1 MSVQF
6 EVYNAS
12 GDVVSD
18 NVGDGK
24 RIDWDGL
31 NNYIVETCGLQ
42 DGETLVGYLSAIYDL
57 GIQTPND
64 SEYESTLSD
73 EEEAAEIA
81 KNPAV
86 YFKDGKNDKGEKVRL
101 KCAPS
106 KPFQHVTFAVDFP
119 EIMLDKGK
127 FFGDDG
133 GAKPLRLYLGGDFW
147 MGKEIGKVV
156 QNPFSMKNTTKTGAW
171 SFDSKAT
178 IYKMAVGAKLIKDGE
193 PFESKRIGELLGKSL
208 QWKVKIDLT
217 ESKGKFYLNQKIGY
231 AAGLGRGQQPIE
243 PVMELV
249 YVGFNKDN
257 DAQSVNEI
265 PSHIVN
271 TMKRASN
278 FEGSKLQQQLVGS
291 GASTGQAEVELEEL
305 PPSVP
310 QGVVDI
316 DLDEKLPF

>member
-12 GDVVSD
+12 SNVVSD

-24 RIDWDGL
+24 RVEWDAL

-42 DGETLVGYLSAIYDL
+42 DGDTLVGYISALYDL
-57 GIQTPND
+57 GVQTPAD
-64 SEYESTLSD
+64 SEYVFTGTQED
-73 EEEAAEIA
+73 EAAEIA
-81 KNPAV
+81 KNPSV
-86 YFKDGKNDKGEKVRL
+86 YFKDGLDDNKAPARL

-208 QWKVKIDLT
+208 QWKVKIDLS

-231 AAGLGRGQQPIE
+231 AAGLGRGQQSIE

-257 DAQSVNEI
+257 DAQAVNEI

-278 FEGSKLQQQLVGS
+278 FEGSKLQQQLVGNS
-291 GASTGQAEVELEEL
+291 IQADAEQEEL

-310 QGVVDI
+310 QYTAN

>member
-6 EVYNAS
+6 EIYGSNGV
-12 GDVVSD
+12 VVS
-18 NVGDGK
+18 NNNGDGSK
-24 RIDWDGL
+24 VDWDGL

-42 DGETLVGYLSAIYDL
+42 DGDTLVGYISALYDL
-57 GIQTPND
+57 GVQTPAD
-64 SEYESTLSD
+64 SEYVFTGTQED
-73 EEEAAEIA
+73 EAAEIA
-81 KNPAV
+81 KNPSV
-86 YFKDGKNDKGEKVRL
+86 YFKDGLDDNKAPARL

-217 ESKGKFYLNQKIGY
+217 ENKGKYYLNQKIGY

-257 DAQSVNEI
+257 DAQAVNEI

-278 FEGSKLQQQLVGS
+278 FEGSKLQQQLVGKS
-291 GASTGQAEVELEEL
+291 EAQVDVEQEEL

-310 QGVVDI
+310 QYTAN

>member
-12 GDVVSD
+12 GDVVSG

-24 RIDWDGL
+24 RVEWDAL

-42 DGETLVGYLSAIYDL
+42 DGDTLVGYISALYDL
-57 GIQTPND
+57 GIQTPAD
-64 SEYESTLSD
+64 SEYVFTGTQED
-73 EEEAAEIA
+73 EAAEIA
-81 KNPAV
+81 KNPSV
-86 YFKDGKNDKGEKVRL
+86 YFKDGLDDNKAPARL

-208 QWKVKIDLT
+208 QWKVKIDLS

-231 AAGLGRGQQPIE
+231 AAGLGRGQQSIE

-257 DAQSVNEI
+257 DAQAVNEI

-291 GASTGQAEVELEEL
+291 SEAQPDVEQEEL
-305 PPSVP
+305 PHSVP
-310 QGVVDI
+310 QYTANNLED
-316 DLDEKLPF
+316 DLPF

>member
-24 RIDWDGL
+24 RVEWDAL

-42 DGETLVGYLSAIYDL
+42 DGDTLVGYISALYDL
-57 GIQTPND
+57 GVQTPAD
-64 SEYESTLSD
+64 SEYVFTGTQED
-73 EEEAAEIA
+73 EAAEIA
-81 KNPAV
+81 KNPSV
-86 YFKDGKNDKGEKVRL
+86 YFKDGLDDNKAPARL

-208 QWKVKIDLT
+208 QWKVKIDLS

-231 AAGLGRGQQPIE
+231 AAGLGRGQQSIE

-257 DAQSVNEI
+257 AAQAVNEI

-278 FEGSKLQQQLVGS
+278 FEGSKLQQQLAGDGS
-291 GASTGQAEVELEEL
+291 QAVVEQEEL

-310 QGVVDI
+310 QYTAN

>member
-18 NVGDGK
+18 NSGDGK
-24 RIDWDGL
+24 KIDWDGL

-42 DGETLVGYLSAIYDL
+42 DGDTLVGYISALYDL
-57 GIQTPND
+57 GVQTPAD
-64 SEYESTLSD
+64 SEYVFTGTQED
-73 EEEAAEIA
+73 EAAEIA
-81 KNPAV
+81 KNPSV
-86 YFKDGKNDKGEKVRL
+86 YFKDGLDDNKAPARL

-208 QWKVKIDLT
+208 QWKVKIDLS

-231 AAGLGRGQQPIE
+231 AAGLGRGQQSIE

-257 DAQSVNEI
+257 DAQAVNEI

-278 FEGSKLQQQLVGS
+278 FDGSKLQQQLVGDS
-291 GASTGQAEVELEEL
+291 IQADAEQEEL

-310 QGVVDI
+310 QSVVDI
-316 DLDEKLPF
+316 DDTDLPF

>member
-24 RIDWDGL
+24 RVEWDSL

-42 DGETLVGYLSAIYDL
+42 DGDTLVGYISALYDL
-57 GIQTPND
+57 GVQTPAD
-64 SEYESTLSD
+64 SEYVFTGTQED
-73 EEEAAEIA
+73 EAAEIA
-81 KNPAV
+81 KNPSV
-86 YFKDGKNDKGEKVRL
+86 YFKDGLDDNKAPARL

-119 EIMLDKGK
+119 EIMLDKGQ

-208 QWKVKIDLT
+208 QWKVKIDLS

-243 PVMELV
+243 PVLELV
-249 YVGFNKDN
+249 YIGFNKDN
-257 DAQSVNEI
+257 DAQAVNEI
-265 PSHIVN
+265 PSHIIN

-278 FEGSKLQQQLVGS
+278 FEGSKLQQQLAWND
-291 GASTGQAEVELEEL
+291 ASTAQADVEPEKL

-310 QGVVDI
+310 QYNAN
-316 DLDEKLPF
+316 DLYEKLPF

>member
-24 RIDWDGL
+24 RVEWDAL

-42 DGETLVGYLSAIYDL
+42 DGDTLVGYISALYDL
-57 GIQTPND
+57 GIQTPAD
-64 SEYESTLSD
+64 SEYVFTGTQED
-73 EEEAAEIA
+73 EAAEIA
-81 KNPAV
+81 KNPSV
-86 YFKDGKNDKGEKVRL
+86 YFKDGLDDNKAPARL

-208 QWKVKIDLT
+208 QWKVKIDLS

-231 AAGLGRGQQPIE
+231 AAGLGRGQQSIE

-249 YVGFNKDN
+249 YIGFNKNN
-257 DAQSVNEI
+257 DAQAVNEI

-278 FEGSKLQQQLVGS
+278 FEGSKLQQQLVGN
-291 GASTGQAEVELEEL
+291 GASTSQADVEQEEL

-310 QGVVDI
+310 QYI
-316 DLDEKLPF
+316 ANDLDEKLPF

>member
-18 NVGDGK
+18 NTGDGTK
-24 RIDWDGL
+24 VDWDSL
-31 NNYIVETCGLQ
+31 NSYIVETCGLQ
-42 DGETLVGYLSAIYDL
+42 DGDTLVGYISALYDL
-57 GIQTPND
+57 GVQTPAD
-64 SEYESTLSD
+64 SEYVFTGTQED
-73 EEEAAEIA
+73 EAAEIA
-81 KNPAV
+81 KNPNV
-86 YFKDGKNDKGEKVRL
+86 YFKDGLDDNKAPARL

-208 QWKVKIDLT
+208 QWKVKIDLS

-231 AAGLGRGQQPIE
+231 AAGLGRGQQSIE

-249 YVGFNKDN
+249 YIGFNKAN
-257 DAQSVNEI
+257 DAQAVNEI

-278 FEGSKLQQQLVGS
+278 FEGSKLQQQLVGDD
-291 GASTGQAEVELEEL
+291 ASTAQADVEQEEL

-310 QGVVDI
+310 QYTTN

>member
-24 RIDWDGL
+24 RVEWDAL

-42 DGETLVGYLSAIYDL
+42 DGDTLVGYISALYDL
-57 GIQTPND
+57 GVQTPAD
-64 SEYESTLSD
+64 SEYVFTGTQGD
-73 EEEAAEIA
+73 EAAEIA
-81 KNPAV
+81 KNPSV
-86 YFKDGKNDKGEKVRL
+86 YFKDGLDDNKAPARL

-208 QWKVKIDLT
+208 QWKVKIDLS

-231 AAGLGRGQQPIE
+231 AAGLGRGQQSIE

-249 YVGFNKDN
+249 YVGFNKGN
-257 DAQSVNEI
+257 DAQAVNEI

-278 FEGSKLQQQLVGS
+278 FEGSKLQQQLVG
-291 GASTGQAEVELEEL
+291 GDASTAQADVEQEEL

-310 QGVVDI
+310 QYTAN

>member
-6 EVYNAS
+6 EIYGSNGV
-12 GDVVSD
+12 VVSD
-18 NVGDGK
+18 NSGDGK
-24 RIDWDGL
+24 RVEWDAL

-42 DGETLVGYLSAIYDL
+42 DGDTLVGYISALYDL
-57 GIQTPND
+57 GVQTPAD
-64 SEYESTLSD
+64 SEYVFTGTQED
-73 EEEAAEIA
+73 EAAEIA
-81 KNPAV
+81 KNPSV
-86 YFKDGKNDKGEKVRL
+86 YFKDGLDDNKAPARL

-119 EIMLDKGK
+119 EIMLDKGQ

-208 QWKVKIDLT
+208 QWKVKIDLS

-231 AAGLGRGQQPIE
+231 AAGLGRGQQSIE

-257 DAQSVNEI
+257 AAQAVNEI

-278 FEGSKLQQQLVGS
+278 FEGSKLQQQLAGDGS
-291 GASTGQAEVELEEL
+291 QAVVEQEEL

-310 QGVVDI
+310 QYTAN

>member
-24 RIDWDGL
+24 RVEWDSL

-42 DGETLVGYLSAIYDL
+42 DGDTLVGYISALYDL
-57 GIQTPND
+57 GIQTPAD
-64 SEYESTLSD
+64 SEYVFTGTQED
-73 EEEAAEIA
+73 EAAEIA
-81 KNPAV
+81 KNPSV
-86 YFKDGKNDKGEKVRL
+86 YFKDGLDDNKAPARL

-208 QWKVKIDLT
+208 QWKVKIDLS

-243 PVMELV
+243 PVLELV
-249 YVGFNKDN
+249 YIGFNKDN
-257 DAQSVNEI
+257 DAQAVNEI

-278 FEGSKLQQQLVGS
+278 FEGSKLQQQLAGND
-291 GASTGQAEVELEEL
+291 ASTAQADVEPEEL

-310 QGVVDI
+310 QYNAN

>member
-1 MSVQF
+1 MSVVF
-6 EVYNAS
+6 ETYGVS
-12 GDVVSD
+12 GEPVATGSA
-18 NVGDGK
+18 DGK
-24 RIDWDGL
+24 KVDWDAL

-42 DGETLVGYLSAIYDL
+42 DGDTLVGYISALYDL
-57 GIQTPND
+57 GIQTPAD
-64 SEYESTLSD
+64 SEYVFTGTQED
-73 EEEAAEIA
+73 EAAEIA
-81 KNPAV
+81 KNPSV
-86 YFKDGKNDKGEKVRL
+86 YFKDGFDDNKAPARL

-127 FFGDDG
+127 FFGDDS

-217 ESKGKFYLNQKIGY
+217 ENKGKFYLNQKIGY

-257 DAQSVNEI
+257 DAQAVNEI

-278 FEGSKLQQQLVGS
+278 FEGSKLQQQLVGKS
-291 GASTGQAEVELEEL
+291 EVQADVEQEEL

-310 QGVVDI
+310 QYKAN
-316 DLDEKLPF
+316 DLDEHLPF

>member
-18 NVGDGK
+18 NVGDGN
-24 RIDWDGL
+24 RVEWDAL

-42 DGETLVGYLSAIYDL
+42 DGDTLVGYISALYDL
-57 GIQTPND
+57 GVQTPAD
-64 SEYESTLSD
+64 SEYVFTGTQED
-73 EEEAAEIA
+73 EAAEIA
-81 KNPAV
+81 KNPSV
-86 YFKDGKNDKGEKVRL
+86 YFKDGLDDNKAPARL

-231 AAGLGRGQQPIE
+231 AAGLGRGQQSIE

-257 DAQSVNEI
+257 AAQAVNEI

-278 FEGSKLQQQLVGS
+278 FEGSKLQQQLIGDSV
-291 GASTGQAEVELEEL
+291 QADLEQEEL

-310 QGVVDI
+310 QSVVDI

>member
-6 EVYNAS
+6 EVYGSN
-12 GDVVSD
+12 GVVVSD
-18 NVGDGK
+18 NGGDGSK
-24 RIDWDGL
+24 VDWDGL

-42 DGETLVGYLSAIYDL
+42 DGDTLVGYISALYDL
-57 GIQTPND
+57 GVQTPAD
-64 SEYESTLSD
+64 SEYVFTGTQED
-73 EEEAAEIA
+73 EAAEIA
-81 KNPAV
+81 KNPSV
-86 YFKDGKNDKGEKVRL
+86 YFKDGLDDNKAPARL

-208 QWKVKIDLT
+208 QWKVKIDLS

-231 AAGLGRGQQPIE
+231 AAGLGRGQQSIE

-249 YVGFNKDN
+249 YVGFNKAN
-257 DAQSVNEI
+257 DSQAVNEI

-278 FEGSKLQQQLVGS
+278 FEGSKLQQQLVGDD
-291 GASTGQAEVELEEL
+291 ASTAQADVEQEEL

-310 QGVVDI
+310 QYTAN

>member
-24 RIDWDGL
+24 RVEWDSL

-42 DGETLVGYLSAIYDL
+42 DGDTLVGYISALYDL
-57 GIQTPND
+57 GIQTPAD
-64 SEYESTLSD
+64 SEYVFTGTQED
-73 EEEAAEIA
+73 EAAEIA
-81 KNPAV
+81 KNPSV
-86 YFKDGKNDKGEKVRL
+86 YFKDGLDDNKAPARL

-208 QWKVKIDLT
+208 QWKVKIDLS

-243 PVMELV
+243 PVLELV
-249 YVGFNKDN
+249 YIGFNKDN
-257 DAQSVNEI
+257 DAQAVNEI

-278 FEGSKLQQQLVGS
+278 FEGSKLQQQLVGDGS
-291 GASTGQAEVELEEL
+291 QADAEPEEL

-310 QGVVDI
+310 QYIANDF
-316 DLDEKLPF
+316 DEKLPF

>member
-18 NVGDGK
+18 NVGDGN
-24 RIDWDGL
+24 RVEWDAL

-42 DGETLVGYLSAIYDL
+42 DGDTLVGYISALYDL
-57 GIQTPND
+57 GVQTPAD
-64 SEYESTLSD
+64 SEYVFTGTQED
-73 EEEAAEIA
+73 EAAEIA
-81 KNPAV
+81 KNPSV
-86 YFKDGKNDKGEKVRL
+86 YFKDGLDDNKAPARL

-231 AAGLGRGQQPIE
+231 AAGLGRGQQSIE

-257 DAQSVNEI
+257 AAQAVNEI

-278 FEGSKLQQQLVGS
+278 FEGSKLQQQLAGND
-291 GASTGQAEVELEEL
+291 ASTAQADVEPEEL

-310 QGVVDI
+310 QYNANDF
-316 DLDEKLPF
+316 DEKLPF

>member
-24 RIDWDGL
+24 RVEWDSL
-31 NNYIVETCGLQ
+31 NSYIVETCGLQ
-42 DGETLVGYLSAIYDL
+42 DGDTLVGYISALYDL
-57 GIQTPND
+57 GVQTPAD
-64 SEYESTLSD
+64 SEYVFTGTQED
-73 EEEAAEIA
+73 EAAEIA
-81 KNPAV
+81 KNPSV
-86 YFKDGKNDKGEKVRL
+86 YFKDGLDDNKAPARL

-208 QWKVKIDLT
+208 QWKVKIDLS

-231 AAGLGRGQQPIE
+231 AAGLGRGQQSIE

-249 YVGFNKDN
+249 YIGFNKDN
-257 DAQSVNEI
+257 DAQAVNEI

-278 FEGSKLQQQLVGS
+278 FEGSKLQQQLVGN
-291 GASTGQAEVELEEL
+291 GPQANVEPEEL

-310 QGVVDI
+310 QYNAN
-316 DLDEKLPF
+316 DLEEKLPF

>member
-6 EVYNAS
+6 EIYGATGEPVATGS
-12 GDVVSD
+12 
-18 NVGDGK
+18 GDGK
-24 RIDWDGL
+24 KIEWDAL

-42 DGETLVGYLSAIYDL
+42 DGDTLVGYISALYDL
-57 GIQTPND
+57 GIQTPAD
-64 SEYESTLSD
+64 SEYVFTGTQED
-73 EEEAAEIA
+73 EAAEIA
-81 KNPAV
+81 KNPSV
-86 YFKDGKNDKGEKVRL
+86 YFKDGLDDNKSPARL

-156 QNPFSMKNTTKTGAW
+156 QNPLSMKNTTKTGAW

-231 AAGLGRGQQPIE
+231 AAGLGRGQQSID

-257 DAQSVNEI
+257 DAQAVNEI

-278 FEGSKLQQQLVGS
+278 FEGSKLQQQLVGKS
-291 GASTGQAEVELEEL
+291 EAQADVEPEEL
-305 PPSVP
+305 PASVP
-310 QGVVDI
+310 QYNAN

>member
-24 RIDWDGL
+24 RVEWDAL

-42 DGETLVGYLSAIYDL
+42 DGDTLVGYISALYDL
-57 GIQTPND
+57 GVQTPAD
-64 SEYESTLSD
+64 SEYVFTGTQED
-73 EEEAAEIA
+73 EAAEIA
-81 KNPAV
+81 KNPSV
-86 YFKDGKNDKGEKVRL
+86 YFKDGLDDNKAPARL

-208 QWKVKIDLT
+208 QWKVKIDLS

-231 AAGLGRGQQPIE
+231 AAGLGRGQQSIE

-257 DAQSVNEI
+257 DAQAVNEI

-278 FEGSKLQQQLVGS
+278 FEGSKLQQQLVGN
-291 GASTGQAEVELEEL
+291 GASTSQADVEQEEL

-310 QGVVDI
+310 QYTANEKK
-316 DLDEKLPF
+316 EKLPF

>member
-24 RIDWDGL
+24 RVEWDAL

-42 DGETLVGYLSAIYDL
+42 DGDTLVGYISALYDL
-57 GIQTPND
+57 GVQTPAD
-64 SEYESTLSD
+64 SEYVFTGTQED
-73 EEEAAEIA
+73 EAAEIA
-81 KNPAV
+81 KNPSV
-86 YFKDGKNDKGEKVRL
+86 YFKDGLDDNKAPARL

-208 QWKVKIDLT
+208 QWKVKIDLS

-231 AAGLGRGQQPIE
+231 AAGLGRGQQSIE

-257 DAQSVNEI
+257 DAQAVNEI

-278 FEGSKLQQQLVGS
+278 FEGSKLQQQLVGD
-291 GASTGQAEVELEEL
+291 GASTAQADVEPEEL

-310 QGVVDI
+310 QYI
-316 DLDEKLPF
+316 ANDLDEKLPF

>member
-24 RIDWDGL
+24 RVEWDAL

-42 DGETLVGYLSAIYDL
+42 DGDTLVGYISALYDL
-57 GIQTPND
+57 GIQTPAD
-64 SEYESTLSD
+64 SEYVFTGTQED
-73 EEEAAEIA
+73 EAAEIA
-81 KNPAV
+81 KNPSV
-86 YFKDGKNDKGEKVRL
+86 YFKDGLDDNKAPARL

-208 QWKVKIDLT
+208 QWKVKIDLS

-231 AAGLGRGQQPIE
+231 AAGLGRGQQSIE

-249 YVGFNKDN
+249 YIGFNKDN
-257 DAQSVNEI
+257 DAQAVNEI

-278 FEGSKLQQQLVGS
+278 FEGSKLQQQLVGD
-291 GASTGQAEVELEEL
+291 GASTSQADVEQEEL

-310 QGVVDI
+310 QYTAN
-316 DLDEKLPF
+316 DLDNLPF

>member
-12 GDVVSD
+12 SNVVSD

-24 RIDWDGL
+24 RVEWDAL

-42 DGETLVGYLSAIYDL
+42 DGDTLVGYISALYDL
-57 GIQTPND
+57 GVQTPAD
-64 SEYESTLSD
+64 SEYVFTGTQED
-73 EEEAAEIA
+73 EAAEIA
-81 KNPAV
+81 KNPSV
-86 YFKDGKNDKGEKVRL
+86 YFKDGLDDNKAPARL

-208 QWKVKIDLT
+208 QWKVKIDLS

-231 AAGLGRGQQPIE
+231 AAGLGRGQQSIE

-257 DAQSVNEI
+257 DAQAVNEI

-278 FEGSKLQQQLVGS
+278 FEGSKLQQQLVGDS
-291 GASTGQAEVELEEL
+291 VQADVEQEEL

-310 QGVVDI
+310 QYTAN

>member
-24 RIDWDGL
+24 RVEWDSL

-42 DGETLVGYLSAIYDL
+42 DGDTLVGYISALYDL
-57 GIQTPND
+57 GVQTPAD
-64 SEYESTLSD
+64 SEYVFTGTQED
-73 EEEAAEIA
+73 EAAEIA
-81 KNPAV
+81 KNPSV
-86 YFKDGKNDKGEKVRL
+86 YFKDGLDDNKAPARL

-208 QWKVKIDLT
+208 QWKVKIDLS

-231 AAGLGRGQQPIE
+231 AAGLGRGQQSIE

-257 DAQSVNEI
+257 DAQAVNEI

-278 FEGSKLQQQLVGS
+278 FEGSKLQQQLVGDD
-291 GASTGQAEVELEEL
+291 ASTAQADVEQEEL

-310 QGVVDI
+310 QYTAN

>member
-1 MSVQF
+1 MVVQF
-6 EVYNAS
+6 ETYGVDGATANSAS
-12 GDVVSD
+12 VD
-18 NVGDGK
+18 NGK
-24 RIDWDGL
+24 RVEWDAL

-42 DGETLVGYLSAIYDL
+42 DGDTLVGYISALYDL
-57 GIQTPND
+57 GVQTPAD
-64 SEYESTLSD
+64 SEYVFTGTQED
-73 EEEAAEIA
+73 EAAEIA
-81 KNPAV
+81 KNPSV
-86 YFKDGKNDKGEKVRL
+86 YFKDGLDDNKAPARL

-156 QNPFSMKNTTKTGAW
+156 QNPFSMKNTTKTGVW

-208 QWKVKIDLT
+208 QWKVKIDLS

-231 AAGLGRGQQPIE
+231 AAGLGRGQQSIE

-257 DAQSVNEI
+257 DAQAVNEI

-278 FEGSKLQQQLVGS
+278 FEGSKLQQQLVGD
-291 GASTGQAEVELEEL
+291 GASTAQADVEPEEL

-310 QGVVDI
+310 QYI
-316 DLDEKLPF
+316 ANDLDEKLPF

>member
-6 EVYNAS
+6 EVYGSN
-12 GDVVSD
+12 GVVVSS
-18 NVGDGK
+18 NSSEGSKV
-24 RIDWDGL
+24 DWDAL
-31 NNYIVETCGLQ
+31 NNYIVKTCGLQ
-42 DGETLVGYLSAIYDL
+42 DGDTLVGYISALYDL
-57 GIQTPND
+57 GIQTPAD
-64 SEYESTLSD
+64 SEYVFTGTP

-81 KNPAV
+81 KNPSV
-86 YFKDGKNDKGEKVRL
+86 YFKDGLDDNKSPARL

-217 ESKGKFYLNQKIGY
+217 ENKGKFYLNQKIGY
-231 AAGLGRGQQPIE
+231 AAGLGRGQQSID

-257 DAQSVNEI
+257 DAQAVNEI

-278 FEGSKLQQQLVGS
+278 FEGSKLQQQLAGKSEV
-291 GASTGQAEVELEEL
+291 QADVEQEEL

-310 QGVVDI
+310 QYTDN

>member
-18 NVGDGK
+18 NVCDGK
-24 RIDWDGL
+24 RVEWDAL
-31 NNYIVETCGLQ
+31 NSYIVETCGLQ
-42 DGETLVGYLSAIYDL
+42 DGDTLVGYISALYDL
-57 GIQTPND
+57 GVQTPAD
-64 SEYESTLSD
+64 SEYVFTGTQED
-73 EEEAAEIA
+73 EAAEIA
-81 KNPAV
+81 KNPSV
-86 YFKDGKNDKGEKVRL
+86 YFKDGLDDNKAPARL

-208 QWKVKIDLT
+208 QWKVKIDLS

-231 AAGLGRGQQPIE
+231 AAGLGRGQQSIE

-257 DAQSVNEI
+257 DAQAVNEI

-278 FEGSKLQQQLVGS
+278 FEGSKLQQQLAGDCS
-291 GASTGQAEVELEEL
+291 QADVEPEEL

-310 QGVVDI
+310 QYNTN